1 MIPEVTV
8 GAASLMGALVAAT
21 AAVRWAVTPVPAV
34 GRHRRATVV
43 DDATLDELL
52 GPWPTPVYGAAVAQA
67 WRWCPSCCRNE
78 PSVLHT
84 DGGWTCGHCFEP
96 TTHTTTGSAL

>member
-1 MIPEVTV
+1 M
-8 GAASLMGALVAAT
+8 GSLVLAT
-21 AAVRWAVTPVPAV
+21 GLVRWAVSPISAP
-34 GRHRRATVV
+34 GRHRGRRVEVMSETL
-43 DDATLDELL
+43 LDELL
-52 GPWPTPVYGAAVAQA
+52 GPRPQLTHGAAVAQG

-84 DGGWTCGHCFEP
+84 DGGWTCGHCFET